1 MDNLNILIRGGGEA
15 ASAVAHKLVNSG
27 FKVCLTE
34 IQKPLAIHRG
44 TSFSEVIWEKEKEVE
59 NICVKLALTPKDI
72 YKIWDQG
79 KTPLIIDSEADIR
92 KEINPDILIDAIM
105 EKRNIGT
112 SINYAPLVIAL
123 GPGFKVGKDA
133 HLVIETN
140 NSDNLGKVLI
150 EGEAE
155 SYNPIPL
162 EVGGYTFERV
172 LRNLRS
178 GVLYIEK
185 DMGEIVDKDEVVA
198 WVKEEPLKAKIGGL
212 IRAILRD
219 GTFIKKQTKVAEI
232 DPRNDPKLCYTIRP
246 RMRTIAGGTLE
257 AILYWHNRKKI

>member
-1 MDNLNILIRGGGEA
+1 MDDLIILIRGGGEA
-15 ASAVAHKLVNSG
+15 ASAVTHKLVNSG

-34 IQKPLAIHRG
+34 IQNPLAIHRG

-59 NICVKLALTPKDI
+59 KVIVKFASNLKDI

-79 KTPLIIDSEADIR
+79 KTPLIIDPGADIR

-112 SINYAPLVIAL
+112 FIDYAPLVIAL

-155 SYNPIPL
+155 PYNPIPL

-172 LRNLRS
+172 LRNLYS
-178 GVLYIEK
+178 GVLHVEK
-185 DMGEIVDKDEVVA
+185 DMGEIVNKDEVVA
-198 WVKEEPLKAKIGGL
+198 WVEEESLKTKIGGL
-212 IRAILRD
+212 VRAILRD
-219 GTFIKKQTKVAEI
+219 GTFVKEHTKIAEI
-232 DPRNDPKLCYTIRP
+232 DPRNDSKLCYTIRP
-246 RMRTIAGGTLE
+246 RMRTIAGGVLE
-257 AILYWHNRKKI
+257 AVLYWHNREKI